1 MAELK
6 AGGLAILIKTYVP
19 ENTGKSVT
27 TEFMVQHMESLGT
40 PSGEVFT
47 NYSGRACW
55 YITGDVWTELNGVT
69 VTGFAFAH
77 PEQLMPIDGDDF
89 QGEDERRKELTH
101 G

>member
-6 AGGLAILIKTYVP
+6 AGGLAILIKTFVP
-19 ENTGKSVT
+19 ENAGKSVT
-27 TEFMVQHMESLGT
+27 TEFMVQHMESLDT

-89 QGEDERRKELTH
+89 QHEDERQKELTH

>member
-6 AGGLAILIKTYVP
+6 PGGLAILIKTYVP
-19 ENTGKSVT
+19 DNTGKSVV
-27 TEFMVQHMESLGT
+27 TEFTVQPDESFKT

-47 NYSGRACW
+47 NYSGRTCW
-55 YITGDVWTELNGVT
+55 YITGDVWTELNDVIVRGY
-69 VTGFAFAH
+69 AFAH

-89 QGEDERRKELTH
+89 QHEDERHKELTH